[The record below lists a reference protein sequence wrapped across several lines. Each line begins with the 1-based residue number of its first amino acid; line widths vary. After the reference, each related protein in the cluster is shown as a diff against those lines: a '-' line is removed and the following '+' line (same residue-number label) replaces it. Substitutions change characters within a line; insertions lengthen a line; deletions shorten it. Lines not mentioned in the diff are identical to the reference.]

1 MEPVAKGDTPVV
13 PQSSDRDSERTAN
26 PNGQGAVKQIQG
38 DVTVSKAAAIV
49 LVLALGAHAFFEG
62 IAFGL

>member
-26 PNGQGAVKQIQG
+26 PSGQAVGKQIQG